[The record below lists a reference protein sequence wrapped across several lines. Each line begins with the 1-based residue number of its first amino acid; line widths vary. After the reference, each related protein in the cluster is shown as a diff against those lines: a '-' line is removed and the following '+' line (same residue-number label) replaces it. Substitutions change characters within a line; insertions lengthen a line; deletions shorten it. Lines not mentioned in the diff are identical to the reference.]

1 MGKGFTGE
9 DALPPAPKSNPTL
22 YPKRNSLSGELD
34 AIPPDMGP
42 RLGKSRSVGFSID
55 NDEREQSKRPGS
67 ESGSISDSGAD
78 SGAGSGSL
86 TSSFTKTKSIMM
98 KSFSFK
104 RTPSDTDSRDKKR
117 NLNSTGSFS
126 SSIDENEPF
135 DDDGEDFHRTQSA
148 VNVNLPH
155 LSRSPSLHRRLW
167 GQDVQSRD
175 TIVSPSDTD
184 LNKYVMS
191 PDGIFRRRWNI
202 VAMLFIL
209 YTSIEVR

>member
-1 MGKGFTGE
+1 MGKSFTGK

-22 YPKRNSLSGELD
+22 YPKRDSLSGELD
-34 AIPPDMGP
+34 AIPPSMG

-55 NDEREQSKRPGS
+55 NGEPEQSKSPGS
-67 ESGSISDSGAD
+67 ESGSISGSGA
-78 SGAGSGSL
+78 SSGSL
-86 TSSFTKTKSIMM
+86 TSGFTKTKSMM
-98 KSFSFK
+98 VRSFSFK
-104 RTPSDTDSRDKKR
+104 RTPSDIDSRDKKR
-117 NLNSTGSFS
+117 NLNSTGSI
-126 SSIDENEPF
+126 SIDENESF

-148 VNVNLPH
+148 ANVNLPH

-175 TIVSPSDTD
+175 TIVLPSDTD